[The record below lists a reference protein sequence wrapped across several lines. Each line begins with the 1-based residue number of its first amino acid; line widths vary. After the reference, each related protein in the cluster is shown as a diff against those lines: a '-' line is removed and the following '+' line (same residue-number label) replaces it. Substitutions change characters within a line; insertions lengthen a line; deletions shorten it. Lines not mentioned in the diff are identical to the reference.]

1 MSKDEYLQKIK
12 AIQDTMQ
19 AMFEEEDKLLG
30 ILTSAKEE
38 AHQNVIKY
46 AAGQEV

>member
-12 AIQDTMQ
+12 AIKDTMQ
-19 AMFEEEDKLLG
+19 AMFDEEDNLLG

-38 AHQNVIKY
+38 AHQNVVKY
-46 AAGQEV
+46 TIGQEG

>member
-1 MSKDEYLQKIK
+1 MTKDTYLEKIK
-12 AIQDTMQ
+12 AIKDTMQ
-19 AMFEEEDKLLG
+19 AMFDEEDKLLG

-46 AAGQEV
+46 TAGQEG

>member
-12 AIQDTMQ
+12 AIKDTMQ

-38 AHQNVIKY
+38 AHQNVVKY
-46 AAGQEV
+46 TIGQEV